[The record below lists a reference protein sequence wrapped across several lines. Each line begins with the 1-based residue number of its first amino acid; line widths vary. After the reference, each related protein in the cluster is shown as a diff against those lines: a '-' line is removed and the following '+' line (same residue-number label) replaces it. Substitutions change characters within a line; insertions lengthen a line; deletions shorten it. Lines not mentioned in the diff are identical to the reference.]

1 MSDLPARLASHNAAQ
16 LRLMDVMR
24 ALAGH
29 EVFGLRLAD
38 LAKAV
43 GARESMVLRDLQT
56 MAHKGW
62 AVQDATKAWRLGP
75 EPVQIAVQFS
85 YGLRQAQ
92 AKVSEVE
99 QRYTRLPG

>member
-1 MSDLPARLASHNAAQ
+1 MRDDDTSHNAAQ
-16 LRLMDVMR
+16 LRLLDVIR

-29 EVFGLRLAD
+29 EVFGRRLCDIASD
-38 LAKAV
+38 V
-43 GARESMVLRDLQT
+43 GTTEPMVLRDLHAL
-56 MAHKGW
+56 AHKGW
-62 AVQDATKAWRLGP
+62 AVQDAAKIWRLGP

-92 AKVSEVE
+92 AKVSEIE

>member
-1 MSDLPARLASHNAAQ
+1 MSECVAHNSAQ
-16 LRLMDVMR
+16 LRLMDVIR

-43 GARESMVLRDLQT
+43 GVSEPMVLRDLQA

-62 AVQDATKAWRLGP
+62 AVQDAAKRWRLGP

-92 AKVSEVE
+92 AKVAEVE

>member
-1 MSDLPARLASHNAAQ
+1 MSDQATPTTHNAAQ
-16 LRLMDVMR
+16 LRLLDVIR

-29 EVFGLRLAD
+29 EVFGRRLTD
-38 LAKAV
+38 LAADV
-43 GARESMVLRDLQT
+43 GTAEPMLLRDLQ
-56 MAHKGW
+56 ALASKGW
-62 AVQDATKAWRLGP
+62 AVQDASKLWRLGP

-85 YGLRQAQ
+85 VGLRAAQ

>member
-1 MSDLPARLASHNAAQ
+1 MSDPATPTTHNAAQ
-16 LRLMDVMR
+16 LRLLDVIR

-29 EVFGLRLAD
+29 EVFGRRLTD
-38 LAKAV
+38 LAADV
-43 GARESMVLRDLQT
+43 GTAEPMVLRDLQ
-56 MAHKGW
+56 ALASKGW
-62 AVQDATKAWRLGP
+62 AVQDASKLWRLGP

-85 YGLRQAQ
+85 VGLRAAQ

>member
-1 MSDLPARLASHNAAQ
+1 MNEEAVAHNHAQ
-16 LRLMDVMR
+16 LRLMDVIR

-38 LAKAV
+38 IAKSV
-43 GARESMVLRDLQT
+43 GSPEPMVLRDLQA

-62 AVQDATKAWRLGP
+62 STQDPAKRWLLGP

-92 AKVSEVE
+92 SKLSEME
-99 QRYTRLPG
+99 QRYTRLPD

>member
-1 MSDLPARLASHNAAQ
+1 MSEAIAHNSAQ
-16 LRLMDVMR
+16 LRLMDVIR
-24 ALAGH
+24 ALAGK

-38 LAKAV
+38 IAKLV
-43 GARESMVLRDLQT
+43 GSPEPMVLRDLQA
-56 MAHKGW
+56 MASKGW
-62 AVQDATKAWRLGP
+62 ATQDPAKRWRLGP

-92 AKVSEVE
+92 AKLSEVE

>member
-1 MSDLPARLASHNAAQ
+1 MIGQTPPTVHNAAQ
-16 LRLMDVMR
+16 LRLLDVIR

-29 EVFGLRLAD
+29 EVFGRRLTD
-38 LAKAV
+38 LAADIGTSEPV
-43 GARESMVLRDLQT
+43 ALRDLQ
-56 MAHKGW
+56 ALAAKGW
-62 AVQDATKAWRLGP
+62 AVQDASKLWRLGP

-85 YGLRQAQ
+85 VGLRAAQ

>member
-1 MSDLPARLASHNAAQ
+1 MSDADPAHNAAQ
-16 LRLMDVMR
+16 LRLIDVIR

-29 EVFGLRLAD
+29 EVFGRRLCDIAAD
-38 LAKAV
+38 V
-43 GARESMVLRDLQT
+43 GTTEPQVHRDLRAL
-56 MAHKGW
+56 AHKGW
-62 AVQDATKAWRLGP
+62 AVQDAAKMWRLGP

>member
-1 MSDLPARLASHNAAQ
+1 MNDLTAHNAAQ
-16 LRLMDVMR
+16 LRLMDVIR

-29 EVFGLRLAD
+29 EFFGLRLAD
-38 LAKAV
+38 IAKSV
-43 GARESMVLRDLQT
+43 GEAEPMVLRDLK
-56 MAHKGW
+56 ALEFKGW
-62 AVQDATKAWRLGP
+62 AVQDPAKRWRLGP

-92 AKVSEVE
+92 TALSELE

>member
-1 MSDLPARLASHNAAQ
+1 MSDPMPHNAAQ
-16 LRLMDVMR
+16 LRLINVIR
-24 ALAGH
+24 ALAGN

-38 LAKAV
+38 VAKAIN
-43 GARESMVLRDLQT
+43 EPEPMVLRDLR
-56 MAHKGW
+56 ALEHKGW
-62 AVQDATKAWRLGP
+62 AVQDASRRWRLGP

-92 AKVSEVE
+92 AAVAEVE

>member
-1 MSDLPARLASHNAAQ
+1 MTDNLPTHNAAQ
-16 LRLMDVMR
+16 LRLIDVIR

-38 LAKAV
+38 IAKAV
-43 GARESMVLRDLQT
+43 GAAEPMVLRDLQAL
-56 MAHKGW
+56 AHQGW
-62 AVQDATKAWRLGP
+62 SVQDDAKRWRLGP

-92 AKVSEVE
+92 AAVSEVE

>member
-1 MSDLPARLASHNAAQ
+1 MNEPTSPSAHNAAQ
-16 LRLMDVMR
+16 LRLIDVIR

-38 LAKAV
+38 IAKAV
-43 GARESMVLRDLQT
+43 GASEPMLLRDLQT

-62 AVQDATKAWRLGP
+62 AAQDPSKRWRLGP

-92 AKVSEVE
+92 AQVAEVE

>member
-1 MSDLPARLASHNAAQ
+1 MSDQAPTHNGAQ
-16 LRLMDVMR
+16 LRLLDVIR

-29 EVFGLRLAD
+29 EVFGRRLTD
-38 LAKAV
+38 LAADIGTSEPV
-43 GARESMVLRDLQT
+43 VLRDLQ
-56 MAHKGW
+56 ALSARGW
-62 AVQDATKAWRLGP
+62 AVQDASKLWRLGP

-85 YGLRQAQ
+85 VGLRAAQ

>member
-1 MSDLPARLASHNAAQ
+1 MNEATHNAAQ
-16 LRLMDVMR
+16 LRLLDVIR

-29 EVFGLRLAD
+29 EVFGRRLCDIAAD
-38 LAKAV
+38 V
-43 GARESMVLRDLQT
+43 GALESLVHRDLHAL
-56 MAHKGW
+56 AHKGW
-62 AVQDATKAWRLGP
+62 AVQDAARIWRLGP

-92 AKVSEVE
+92 AKVSEID

>member
-1 MSDLPARLASHNAAQ
+1 MSDPHALHNAAQ
-16 LRLMDVMR
+16 LRLMDVIR

-38 LAKAV
+38 IAKAV
-43 GARESMVLRDLQT
+43 GTAEPMVHRDLQT

-62 AVQDATKAWRLGP
+62 AVQDPAKRWRLGP

-92 AKVSEVE
+92 AAVAEVE

>member
-1 MSDLPARLASHNAAQ
+1 MNEPTLHNAAQ
-16 LRLMDVMR
+16 LRLMDVIR

-38 LAKAV
+38 IAKAV
-43 GARESMVLRDLQT
+43 GCPEPMVLRDLQAL
-56 MAHKGW
+56 AHKGW
-62 AVQDATKAWRLGP
+62 ALQDPAKRWRLGP

-92 AKVSEVE
+92 AMVSEVE
-99 QRYTRLPG
+99 QRYTRLPA